1 MPKFKNNAVK
11 AMVVMRKAF
20 RTVDSKTSETFR
32 SLGLTPTQF
41 SVLDVLYAKG
51 EMTIGQLVDNILA
64 TSGNMTLVLNNMEK
78 NGWIKRQKS
87 SCDGRAFAIS
97 LTDKGTE
104 LIEKALPAHISRIE
118 EVFAVLSEDEQEQLI
133 SLLKK
138 FRQAR

>member
-1 MPKFKNNAVK
+1 
-11 AMVVMRKAF
+11 MVVMRKAF

-87 SCDGRAFAIS
+87 SCDGRAFTIS
-97 LTDKGTE
+97 LTDKGIE
-104 LIEKALPAHISRIE
+104 LIEKALPAHIERVE

-133 SLLKK
+133 TLLKK